1 MKRRNLLTSLI
12 FALAVAGMNL
22 VSPGCGVSAETWIQL
37 ALSLANTVLTA
48 LPGIITAL
56 QSLMGG
62 TTPVLTA
69 AQLAKLTKVFQGA
82 ENLFTTAIADI
93 NLYQKNADP
102 TLIGKIEDILNQIK
116 SSLGSVLTDVQV
128 TNAAL
133 VAKITAAVDSIV
145 GLADTIL
152 SVLPSVISGKL
163 VAKKVS
169 KQQMARLAPETWAA
183 SFNLAIHKPT
193 GDAAVDAAFAQ
204 VNAVEK

>member
-1 MKRRNLLTSLI
+1 MKRRNFLTSLI

-93 NLYQKNADP
+93 NLYQKNA
-102 TLIGKIEDILNQIK
+102 NQIK